1 MRNSYRKKC
10 GKWVAGYITTIGN
23 GLLKKYLHPK
33 YNLIQKNT
41 IGITDKLKMV
51 KRNTIKYFHERNDQ
65 KHLSRI
71 KNIVLKTL
79 NCLNIYDLYIKSNEI
94 LDKSLKEIETETE
107 NLKTSTEKIKSKEF
121 ICLYKGKYINIENI
135 II

>member
-1 MRNSYRKKC
+1 
-10 GKWVAGYITTIGN
+10 
-23 GLLKKYLHPK
+23 
-33 YNLIQKNT
+33 
-41 IGITDKLKMV
+41 MV

-107 NLKTSTEKIKSKEF
+107 NLKASTEKIKSKEF
-121 ICLYKGKYINIENI
+121 ICLDEGKTNILI
-135 II
+135 